1 MNTDFLLPA
10 VTSPEVQAFL
20 TGIVPVLS
28 QVGVALVMLFLG
40 GALYAMLTPWKEIG
54 QIREGNGAAAVAFA
68 GVIVALAIP
77 LAAAVN
83 ASTSIREVAI
93 WGGASVLFQL
103 LVFRIIDIVL
113 TGLPARV
120 QEGETSAAVLLVG
133 AKLAAA
139 LILAAAVGG

>member
-28 QVGVALVMLFLG
+28 QAGLALVMLFVG
-40 GALYAMLTPWKEIG
+40 GVLYAMLTPWKEIG

-68 GVIVALAIP
+68 GVIVGLAIP
-77 LAAAVN
+77 LAAAVHG
-83 ASTSIREVAI
+83 STSIREVAI
-93 WGGASVLFQL
+93 WGGASVLIQL
-103 LVFRIIDIVL
+103 LVFRIIDMVL
-113 TGLPARV
+113 VGLPNRV

-139 LILAAAVGG
+139 FILAAAVGG